1 MRMFN
6 KGTKAFHF
14 FLNKNFLY
22 STKNA
27 MRIMS
32 LMNPKDIDRYKFDAT
47 DLDWGELAERNF
59 LGVRR
64 YYFRE
69 RPNKTTVI
77 HCIVYAA

>member
-6 KGTKAFHF
+6 KGTKAFYF

-22 STKNA
+22 STQNA
-27 MRIMS
+27 MRIASYMH
-32 LMNPKDIDRYKFDAT
+32 PQDIVNYKFEAS
-47 DLDWGELAERNF
+47 DLNWGELIERNF

-69 RPNKTTVI
+69 KGETSLKHV
-77 HCIVYAA
+77 IVYAL

>member
-1 MRMFN
+1 MIMFN

-14 FLNKNFLY
+14 FLNNNFLY

-27 MRIMS
+27 LRILP
-32 LMNPKDIDRYKFDAT
+32 LMHPKDVDRYNFDPT
-47 DLDWGELAERNF
+47 HLDWGELAERNF

-69 RPNKTTVI
+69 SYKTTVT
-77 HCIVYAA
+77 HCAVYAA

>member
-27 MRIMS
+27 MRIASYMHPEDVD
-32 LMNPKDIDRYKFDAT
+32 NFKFKAN
-47 DLDWGELAERNF
+47 DLNWSELLERNF

-69 RPNKTTVI
+69 KGETSLKHI
-77 HCIVYAA
+77 IVYAL